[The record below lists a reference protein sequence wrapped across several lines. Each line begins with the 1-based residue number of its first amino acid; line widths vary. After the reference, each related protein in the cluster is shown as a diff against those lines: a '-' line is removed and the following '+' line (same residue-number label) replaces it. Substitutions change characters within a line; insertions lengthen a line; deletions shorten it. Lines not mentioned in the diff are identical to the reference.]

1 MFANYIKHWNVVAY
15 GVCEAG
21 IHQTICKLYT
31 GSAVQDPEHYPLVL
45 LILYADMCCSIDSWE
60 LQ

>member
-1 MFANYIKHWNVVAY
+1 MFSNCIKHWNVVAY

-21 IHQTICKLYT
+21 IHQTICKLYIGKT
-31 GSAVQDPEHYPLVL
+31 VKDPEHYPLVL
-45 LILYADMCCSIDSWE
+45 LILYADMRCLIASGE